1 MSLTDARADEIVDQL
16 PKGLLERI
24 IAQLN
29 PQKVVLF
36 GSRARGG
43 VHADS
48 DWDFLVV
55 MDDEAPAERLGWKSM
70 YEARR
75 GIHAPIDIIPCR
87 DAMFRKR
94 ANVVGS
100 LPWIASTHGV
110 VVYDRSNK
118 G

>member
-1 MSLTDARADEIVDQL
+1 MSLTDTRTEDIVDQL
-16 PKGLLERI
+16 PSGLLDCI
-24 IAQLN
+24 VAHLN
-29 PQKVVLF
+29 PLKVILF

-43 VHADS
+43 VHVDS

-55 MDDEAPAERLGWKSM
+55 MDDEAPAQQLGWKSL

-75 GIHAPIDIIPCR
+75 GIHAPIDIVPCR
-87 DAMFRKR
+87 GATFRKR
-94 ANVVGS
+94 AGVVGS

-110 VVYDRSNK
+110 VIYDRSNK